1 LGAIVYHGMAAGLL
15 MLTRP
20 VAPSAPLPDPA
31 IRAVPHDRQFVRLL
45 ANMLLQVQSEPM
57 HVY

>member
-1 LGAIVYHGMAAGLL
+1 LGAIVYHGMATGLL

-20 VAPSAPLPDPA
+20 AAPPAPLPDAA
-31 IRAVPHDRQFVRLL
+31 IRAVPHDRQFVHLL
-45 ANMLLQVQSEPM
+45 ANMLLQIQSEPV